1 MRNNV
6 FSPAS
11 LSRTQYIPAV
21 KATSPQNPVPTPIAA
36 YLPPPVDIPPASQR
50 TITQRTVGISSNV
63 FDLVNNSDS
72 DIDLG
77 IMYSNGA
84 RYAYNDIRSQALTP
98 ATLSCSIVTPDAVIS
113 EVVMTDDG
121 PVVQDV
127 YVPGSIVTGAYAGNA
142 VVPPLPNPNVITCG
156 RPFLLKLEPQEGKS
170 DC

>member
-6 FSPAS
+6 FSQAS

-21 KATSPQNPVPTPIAA
+21 KPTSYQDPIPTPISPS
-36 YLPPPVDIPPASQR
+36 LPPANNTAAASEVIAR
-50 TITQRTVGISSNV
+50 KTRVGISSNV
-63 FDLVNNSDS
+63 YDLVNSPDS

-77 IMYSNGA
+77 IMYSNGT
-84 RYAYNDIRSQALTP
+84 RYAYNDIRSQGLTP
-98 ATLSCSIVTPDAVIS
+98 ATLSCSIVTPDAVVT

-127 YVPGSIVTGAYAGNA
+127 YVPGSIATGAYAGNA

-156 RPFLLKLEPQEGKS
+156 RPFLLKLEPVEGKS